1 VGFINSDESN
11 YQTILPISMPLQ
23 RVCYDCGRETD
34 DRQARCTCG
43 EPLWLDTNPEDFEWS
58 DVTEAPG
65 LWRYEALLPV
75 VMPTPGR
82 LAAAAGGTPLLRE
95 PELDG
100 FAGTNIH
107 LKVEGQHPTGS
118 FKDRGS
124 ALALA
129 AIDAGLEDEPDH
141 AVDAVGTVSHGNM
154 AMSMAAY
161 AASFGLPCV
170 VLVPDDIPE
179 ERLGVIAQFEPE
191 IRRVRG
197 DYGRLYRDSLE
208 AGAAHDIAFVNSDVP
223 LRVEGQKTTALEIC
237 EAFAPTTPDA
247 IVMPVSSGGH
257 ASGVWKALRELD
269 AAGAI
274 DDVPRLYFVQ
284 TAACAPIAEAF
295 VTGAETVAPIEGGGG
310 ETVAY
315 SIANA
320 DPPSG
325 NRVLRA
331 ARETGGAVIAVDDD
345 EIREAQRELATEA
358 GLTVEAS
365 SAVPLAGARDL
376 AEAGTL
382 ANSDDVA
389 VVTTGTGLKEAAG
402 SAATVAERVDSVD
415 IDRLDAELS
424 AFAE

>member
-1 VGFINSDESN
+1 
-11 YQTILPISMPLQ
+11 MPLE
-23 RVCYDCGRETD
+23 RVCYDCGRTTTE
-34 DRQARCTCG
+34 RRARCTCG
-43 EPLWLDTNPEDFEWS
+43 EPLWLATDAADFDWS
-58 DVTEAPG
+58 DVTDAPG

-75 VMPTPGR
+75 GMPTPGR

-107 LKVEGQHPTGS
+107 LKVEGQQPTGS

-124 ALALA
+124 AVALA
-129 AIDAGLEDEPDH
+129 AVDAGLEDASGH

-161 AASFGLPCV
+161 AASFDLPCV

-197 DYGRLYRDSLE
+197 DYGRLYRESLE

-237 EAFAPTTPDA
+237 EAFAPTVPDA

-269 AAGAI
+269 AADAI
-274 DDVPRLYFVQ
+274 DEMPRLYFVQ
-284 TAACAPIAEAF
+284 TAACGPVAEAF
-295 VTGAETVAPIEGGGG
+295 ARDDETVAPLEDGGG
-310 ETVAY
+310 ETIAY

-325 NRVLRA
+325 ARALRA
-331 ARETGGAVIAVDDD
+331 ARETGGSVIAVDD
-345 EIREAQRELATEA
+345 EAIREAQRELATEA
-358 GLTVEAS
+358 GLTVEAA
-365 SAVPLAGARDL
+365 SAVPLAGAKSL

-382 ANSDDVA
+382 ADTDDVA
-389 VVTTGTGLKEAAG
+389 VIATGTGLKEAAG
-402 SAATVAERVDSVD
+402 SAAGGAVESVD
-415 IDRLDAELS
+415 IERLDAELS
-424 AFAE
+424 TFAT

>member
-1 VGFINSDESN
+1 
-11 YQTILPISMPLQ
+11 MPLQ
-23 RVCYDCGRETD
+23 RVCYDC
-34 DRQARCTCG
+34 DRTTTERRARCTCG
-43 EPLWLDTNPEDFEWS
+43 EPLWLATDPEGFEWS
-58 DVTEAPG
+58 DVTDAPG

-75 VMPTPGR
+75 GMPTSGR

-100 FAGTNIH
+100 FAGTKIH
-107 LKVEGQHPTGS
+107 LKVECQHPTGS

-124 ALALA
+124 AVALA
-129 AIDAGLEDEPDH
+129 AIDAGLEDGADH

-170 VLVPDDIPE
+170 VLVPEDIPE

-223 LRVEGQKTTALEIC
+223 LRVAGQKTTALEIC

-284 TAACAPIAEAF
+284 TAACAPISEAF
-295 VTGAETVAPIEGGGG
+295 ATGAETVSPIEGGGG

-331 ARETGGAVIAVDDD
+331 ARDTDGAVIAVDD
-345 EIREAQRELATEA
+345 EVIREAQRELATEA

-365 SAVPLAGARDL
+365 SAVPLAGARLL

-382 ANSDDVA
+382 AKSDDVA
-389 VVTTGTGLKEAAG
+389 VITTGTGLKEAAG
-402 SAATVAERVDSVD
+402 SMAASTETVD

-424 AFAE
+424 SFAE

>member
-1 VGFINSDESN
+1 
-11 YQTILPISMPLQ
+11 
-23 RVCYDCGRETD
+23 

-43 EPLWLDTNPEDFEWS
+43 EPLWLATDATDFNWS
-58 DVTEAPG
+58 DVTDAPG

-75 VMPTPGR
+75 GMPTPGR

-100 FAGTNIH
+100 FAGTKIH

-129 AIDAGLEDEPDH
+129 AIDAGLEAEPGH
-141 AVDAVGTVSHGNM
+141 EIAAVGTVSHGNM

-170 VLVPDDIPE
+170 VLVPADIPE
-179 ERLGVIAQFEPE
+179 ERLGVIGQFDPE

-237 EAFAPTTPDA
+237 EAFAPTVPDA

-257 ASGVWKALRELD
+257 ASGVWKALRELE

-274 DDVPRLYFVQ
+274 DEMPRLYFVQ

-295 VTGAETVAPIEGGGG
+295 ATGAETVSPIEGGGD
-310 ETVAY
+310 ETIAY

-325 NRVLRA
+325 NRALRA
-331 ARETGGAVIAVDDD
+331 VRETGGSVIAVDDE

-382 ANSDDVA
+382 ANDDDVA
-389 VVTTGTGLKEAAG
+389 VITTGTGLKEATG
-402 SAATVAERVDSVD
+402 SAAAASTETVD

-424 AFAE
+424 SFTE

>member
-1 VGFINSDESN
+1 
-11 YQTILPISMPLQ
+11 MPLQ

-34 DRQARCTCG
+34 ERRARCTCG
-43 EPLWLDTNPEDFEWS
+43 EPLWLDTDPEDFDWS
-58 DVTEAPG
+58 DVTDAPG

-75 VMPTPGR
+75 GMPTPGR

-100 FAGTNIH
+100 FAGTKIH

-129 AIDAGLEDEPDH
+129 AIEAGLEDESGH
-141 AVDAVGTVSHGNM
+141 QIDAVGTVSHGNM

-179 ERLGVIAQFEPE
+179 ERLGVIAQFDPE
-191 IRRVRG
+191 IRRVQG

-257 ASGVWKALRELD
+257 ASGVWKALRELES
-269 AAGAI
+269 AGAI
-274 DDVPRLYFVQ
+274 DEIPRLYFVQ
-284 TAACAPIAEAF
+284 AAACAPIAEAF
-295 VTGAETVAPIEGGGG
+295 ATGAETVSPIEGGGG
-310 ETVAY
+310 ETIAY

-331 ARETGGAVIAVDDD
+331 ARETGGSVIAVDDE

-358 GLTVEAS
+358 GLTVEAA
-365 SAVPLAGARDL
+365 SAVPLAGARLL

-382 ANSDDVA
+382 ANTDDVA
-389 VVTTGTGLKEAAG
+389 VITTGTGLKEAAG
-402 SAATVAERVDSVD
+402 SAAAASTETVG

-424 AFAE
+424 TFAE